1 MIQSQMEKSESTKST
16 PSLKSQVISLR
27 GFFLGM
33 KGVYTRE
40 MYGNVIVLQKLFV
53 IANVELHIESE
64 EIYVM

>member
-1 MIQSQMEKSESTKST
+1 
-16 PSLKSQVISLR
+16 
-27 GFFLGM
+27 M

-40 MYGNVIVLQKLFV
+40 MYGNVIVLQKLCV